1 MMYVTFTHEDKR
13 YAVECETEID
23 VSLIH
28 MQAAGV
34 FDKVR
39 INFSGRIG
47 KDVVKLSEGE
57 FSHMADEII
66 YNE

>member
-1 MMYVTFTHEDKR
+1 MILVTFTHRRQR
-13 YAVECETEID
+13 YAVECD
-23 VSLIH
+23 CAAGANLVY
-28 MQAAGV
+28 QAALGV
-34 FDKVR
+34 FGLVR

-47 KDVVKLSEGE
+47 KDVVKLSEDE